1 MAQGVALKGTETPEE
16 LGAIAAR
23 QYRMLAKKVGIPS
36 LKERGI
42 TREQMTE
49 KKVIDDIFL
58 NQNAMNKFPSGKG
71 ITREDAKWMMTQ
83 IYDQY

>member
-1 MAQGVALKGTETPEE
+1 
-16 LGAIAAR
+16 
-23 QYRMLAKKVGIPS
+23 
-36 LKERGI
+36 
-42 TREQMTE
+42 MTE